1 MHLLIYLGPIPWPI
15 LGNAL
20 SLGTEIHLGFQ
31 RYVKKYGPIFS
42 VKIAS
47 EE

>member
-1 MHLLIYLGPIPWPI
+1 MFLLFYLGPIPWPI

-20 SLGTEIHLGFQ
+20 SLGTEVHLGFQ
-31 RYVKKYGPIFS
+31 RYVKKYGSICS